1 MRRLHVITAL
11 RILLG
16 AVFAYAG
23 AVKIRG
29 AADFADAI
37 AGFRLLP
44 PGLSNLLALGLP
56 PFEIL
61 LGGWLIAGWRRRTAA
76 FCALVLCGLF
86 LLALVSAAARG
97 IAVDCGCFGAVAAG
111 SLSAG
116 MSRWLPIVRDFALL
130 AIAGT
135 VYADGWQNELPPC
148 TIFYDG

>member
-1 MRRLHVITAL
+1 MRRRYVIAGL
-11 RILLG
+11 RVLLG

-23 AVKIRG
+23 GIKIQA

-56 PFEIL
+56 PFEVL
-61 LGGWLIAGWRRRTAA
+61 LGGWLIAGWKRRTAA
-76 FCALVLCGLF
+76 FCALGLCGIF

-97 IAVDCGCFGAVAAG
+97 IAVDCGCFGAAPGA

-116 MSRWLPIVRDFALL
+116 KWLWLSIGRDVVLL
-130 AIAGT
+130 AMAGV
-135 VYADGWQNELPPC
+135 VYAENREQR
-148 TIFYDG
+148 